1 MPFLSR
7 HGSAWSLGTLL
18 ILACLLTG
26 CTGISRSSVNTST
39 LAALEQTHGGRLGV
53 FALDT
58 GTGRSLSWRADER
71 FGMCSTFK
79 LPLAAAVLRATAS
92 GEIDGDAPISF
103 DHDDLVPHAPV
114 LEARLAAGEPAMSA
128 IELARATHLTSDNA
142 AANLL
147 IQKLGG
153 TDGVTARWRAM
164 GDTVTRLDRLEPAM
178 NRVTH
183 GDPRDS
189 TTPQAMAHLVAR
201 LLTTDLLTAV
211 DRDRL
216 AGWMMETSTGQQR
229 LRATVPP
236 DWRAGDKT
244 GSAIMPGMPNK
255 THDVAVFWP
264 PNRGPVVVAAYYE
277 ADDHHPGP
285 IRPQDEAVLAE
296 VGRIVVAWASR

>member
-1 MPFLSR
+1 MTIRTLR
-7 HGSAWSLGTLL
+7 CSAWSLGTLI
-18 ILACLLTG
+18 ILVCLLTS
-26 CTGISRSSVNTST
+26 CAGISHSSANTSA
-39 LAALEQTHGGRLGV
+39 LAALEQINGGRLGV

-58 GTGRSLSWRADER
+58 GTGQTLSWRADEH

-79 LPLAAAVLRATAS
+79 LPLAAAVLQAAAS
-92 GEIDGDAPISF
+92 DEIDADAPISF

-114 LEARLAAGEPAMSA
+114 LEARLAAGKPAMSA
-128 IELARATHLTSDNA
+128 IELARAAHLTSDNA

-147 IQKLGG
+147 IHELGG
-153 TDGVTARWRAM
+153 PEAVTARWRAM
-164 GDTVTRLDRLEPAM
+164 GDAITRLDRLEPDM
-178 NRVTH
+178 NRVTP

-189 TTPQAMAHLVAR
+189 TSPQAMAHLVAR
-201 LLTTDLLTAV
+201 LFTTDLLTAA

-216 AGWMMETSTGQQR
+216 AGWMMETTTGQQR
-229 LRATVPP
+229 LRAAVPH

-244 GSAIMPGMPNK
+244 GSAIIPGMPNK

-264 PNRGPVVVAAYYE
+264 PNRAPVVIAAYYE
-277 ADDHHPGP
+277 ADDHHPGD